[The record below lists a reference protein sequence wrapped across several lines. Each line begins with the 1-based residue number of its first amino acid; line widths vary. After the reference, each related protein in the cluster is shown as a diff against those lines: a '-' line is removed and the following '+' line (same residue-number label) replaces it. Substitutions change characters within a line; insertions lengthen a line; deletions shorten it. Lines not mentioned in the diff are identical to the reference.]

1 MRLGRTVHGVITEA
15 MVNGICTTLRA
26 CQEAGVYHCDIR
38 KSNVLEFEN
47 GHYQLIDFDRAV
59 PADASRFVLQEGG
72 QLESLGPRLAGKHKG
87 PGSEVEWGP
96 AP

>member
-1 MRLGRTVHGVITEA
+1 MAYAR
-15 MVNGICTTLRA
+15 
-26 CQEAGVYHCDIR
+26 HCEPECIIATYIR
-38 KSNVLEFEN
+38 KSNVLEFES